1 MLRAHGP
8 VAVLLVVTTV
18 GCGRDLTM
26 PPDPNDTAMAPAIDS
41 ITPASALITP
51 ATSFCIRGRN
61 LSGVTEVRVGEFTIR
76 GDGLK
81 PVGENLEVHLTAESV
96 EAAYPDGALGGMD
109 GVRRT
114 VQVRSADGEA
124 VSSLGLRVFRGVS
137 EIESVAPRATAA
149 GDVVYLRGNGF
160 DAETLANNAVV
171 LMRDASAVLSFQSE
185 MSALGDQSAAVG
197 ADALAAMLAQSAQS
211 GERDL
216 ALAQTLWATP
226 TTLAVLIPP
235 ATPAGRIEF
244 QYLNLG
250 FKGLESAGR
259 CPAADQTSES
269 GTTDLGDDVGDG
281 IDFRAGAIAE
291 DQKSLF
297 VWRRLGVLVA
307 RPSRVI
313 PGRVE
318 IDAANG
324 DRLCYRELT
333 EAGTERL
340 ASKLRVLLDGV
351 DLNPVVPQASDLP
364 TAECDL
370 QRPDQLRLLRVPA
383 GRHLLQIANPFSLS
397 PTVTFDVP

>member
-1 MLRAHGP
+1 MLRAHRFA
-8 VAVLLVVTTV
+8 AVLLVVTTV
-18 GCGRDLTM
+18 GCGRDLPL
-26 PPDPNDTAMAPAIDS
+26 PPDPSDTSMAPTIDS

-76 GDGLK
+76 GAGIK
-81 PVGENLEVHLTAESV
+81 SVGENLEVQLTGESV
-96 EAAYPDGALGGMD
+96 AAAYADGALGGMD

-114 VQVRSADGEA
+114 VQVRSANGEA

-171 LMRDASAVLSFQSE
+171 LMRDATAALSFQNE

-211 GERDL
+211 GESDL

-250 FKGLESAGR
+250 FKGLDSAGR
-259 CPAADQTSES
+259 CPAADQLAES
-269 GTTDLGDDVGDG
+269 GTPTMGGNVGDG
-281 IDFRAGAIAE
+281 IDFRAGEIAE

-318 IDAANG
+318 IEAANG

-333 EAGTERL
+333 DAGTERL

-351 DLNPVVPQASDLP
+351 DMNPVMPQGDDA
-364 TAECDL
+364 TTVECDL
-370 QRPDQLRLLRVPA
+370 QRPDQLRLLKVPA
-383 GRHLLQIANPFSLS
+383 GRHFVQIANPFSLS